1 MGRIGEIVST
11 ERDAAGVLT
20 VRVDPGGGGVVTA
33 DHFAPAGDDSRPL
46 PGDFAAL
53 EESAGAGAEQAVGY
67 SDAAPGVAEEGEVRK
82 YSRNSDGEVVAVL
95 WLKRDGSLELESLNG
110 QPLRLKTTGPII
122 LDSQDIRLSD
132 SAGAQVARVGDIVAG
147 TLHALGT
154 APGNP
159 IVPGPPIPGGGVP
172 FAGQIIS
179 GSSKVKSG

>member
-33 DHFAPAGDDSRPL
+33 EHFAPAGDDSRPL

-67 SDAAPGVAEEGEVRK
+67 SDAIPNTSEEGEVHK
-82 YSRNSDGEVVAVL
+82 YSRSTDGVLVAEL
-95 WLKRDGSLELESLNG
+95 WLRRDGTAELLTLNG
-110 QPLRLKTTGPII
+110 APLRLKSTGPII
-122 LDSQDIRLSD
+122 VDSPDVRLSD
-132 SAGAQVARVGDIVAG
+132 SAGAQVARVGDIAVGVLNA
-147 TLHALGT
+147 TST
-154 APGNP
+154 APGQP
-159 IVPGPPIPGGGVP
+159 IAPGVPGPVGVP
-172 FAGQIIS
+172 IAVQIIS